1 MHLRILRL
9 TAPLALILLAACKDP
24 ETAAIQ
30 MKVDT
35 YATRMADGRTLMAA
49 NQPERAA
56 RAFRAAAAMSRE
68 NPEPLL
74 MLAEAQRAA
83 GNDGAAILALKEA
96 EAIAPG
102 NDPAIQRQMA
112 DLYLH
117 QGDVPAAIATLKGLL
132 DSDELSNSEILALAR
147 LQARSGDPEG
157 AFKTLEPIQS
167 KDPDDPK
174 AKVVEA
180 EILLIRGDELLAAK
194 LMDKLIEQDPEF
206 IEARLL
212 RVRYFLNSGYPDVAE
227 QDIASLTGPEARR
240 PEVVLMH
247 ARILSKLNKNEEA
260 AERLTQFVDEN
271 PENAEAQ
278 AQLAEIKLSLG
289 KTSEAQDLVEKVLRN
304 RARSPRALYVRARI
318 MEAQGDKR
326 GALENYDYALSA
338 DPSFA
343 PALSRLWRMQQE
355 ERQWQESR
363 TTLERLYKLGEAS
376 LEEKVALAELYAD
389 SKSNYERGRKIV
401 DELLHLD
408 PGNPKYVAL
417 KAALTPAAP
426 KKKRSSGPI
435 ILRGGR

>member
-9 TAPLALILLAACKDP
+9 TAALALLLPVACKDP
-24 ETAAIQ
+24 ETAAVQ
-30 MKVDT
+30 TRVET
-35 YATRMADGRTLMAA
+35 FATRMAEGRNLMAA
-49 NQPERAA
+49 NQPARAA

-74 MLAEAQRAA
+74 LLAEAHRAA

-102 NDPAIQRQMA
+102 NDPAIQKQMA

-117 QGDVPAAIATLKGLL
+117 QGHVADAIATLKGLL
-132 DSDELSNSEILALAR
+132 DSQELSDPEILALAR

-157 AFKTLEPIQS
+157 AFKTLEPIQTQN
-167 KDPDDPK
+167 PDDPK

-180 EILLIRGDELLAAK
+180 EILLIKGDELLAAR
-194 LMDKLIEQDPEF
+194 LMDRLIERDPEF

-227 QDIASLTGPEARR
+227 QDISSLTGKNARL
-240 PEVVLMH
+240 PEVVVMH
-247 ARILSKLNKNEEA
+247 ARILGKLDKHEEA
-260 AERLTQFVDEN
+260 AERLTQFLDES
-271 PENAEAQ
+271 PDDIEAQ
-278 AQLAEIKLSLG
+278 AQLAEAKLSLG
-289 KTSEAQDLVEKVLRN
+289 KTSEAQDLVNKVLRLQ
-304 RARSPRALYVRARI
+304 ARSPRALYVRARI
-318 MEAQGDKR
+318 LEVQGDKR
-326 GALENYDYALSA
+326 GAEENYGYALSA
-338 DPSFA
+338 DPGFA
-343 PALSRLWRMQQE
+343 PALSRLWRMQQDA
-355 ERQWQESR
+355 RQWQESR
-363 TTLERLYKLGEAS
+363 ETLEKLYRLGEAS

-426 KKKRSSGPI
+426 KKKKPTGPI